1 MLFSKDIKVWV
12 YKESSDMRKSINGL
26 SQLVVDNFEE
36 NLQSGDVFVFYNKSI
51 KTVKILFWH
60 YNGFMLLQKKLEKNR
75 FKIPKSVLT
84 NICITERQLYQL
96 LEGMHFAN
104 ITDEK
109 YDTFC

>member
-60 YNGFMLLQKKLEKNR
+60 YNGLAHSTSKCNFRNL
-75 FKIPKSVLT
+75 KIFQINFSW
-84 NICITERQLYQL
+84 C
-96 LEGMHFAN
+96 
-104 ITDEK
+104 
-109 YDTFC
+109 